1 MPSIRRRDPTA
12 KRSSAKV
19 VVDLNLLNDEMA
31 LQSEANQSPSSKF
44 ESPENVNFDDSPK
57 PTEFQLNL
65 FKGMG
70 KMKFNDPS
78 KTSNEENLNPEQK
91 LEELKE

>member
-31 LQSEANQSPSSKF
+31 LQSEAN
-44 ESPENVNFDDSPK
+44 
-57 PTEFQLNL
+57 
-65 FKGMG
+65 
-70 KMKFNDPS
+70 
-78 KTSNEENLNPEQK
+78 
-91 LEELKE
+91 

>member
-1 MPSIRRRDPTA
+1 
-12 KRSSAKV
+12 
-19 VVDLNLLNDEMA
+19 
-31 LQSEANQSPSSKF
+31 
-44 ESPENVNFDDSPK
+44 
-57 PTEFQLNL
+57 
-65 FKGMG
+65 MG